1 MSYFY
6 LSLAI
11 VSEVIA
17 TIALRATEE
26 FTQLLPC
33 VVVAV
38 GYASAF
44 YFISLTLDKIP
55 VAIAYSIWS
64 GAGVVLVALF
74 GMIIYKQTPDIAA
87 ILGMIFIVIGVVS
100 ITSFSGMKVH

>member
-1 MSYFY
+1 MHYVY

-17 TIALRATEE
+17 TIALRATEG

-33 VVVAV
+33 LVVAI
-38 GYASAF
+38 GYGSAF

-55 VAIAYSIWS
+55 VAIAYSVWS
-64 GAGVVLVALF
+64 GAGVVLVAVF
-74 GMIIYKQTPDIAA
+74 GMFIYKQTPDLAA
-87 ILGMIFIVIGVVS
+87 ILGMIFIVMGVVA
-100 ITSFSGMKVH
+100 ITGFSDMKVH

>member
-1 MSYFY
+1 MQYIF

-17 TIALRATEE
+17 TIALRATEG

-33 VVVAV
+33 VVVAL
-38 GYASAF
+38 GYGSAF

-64 GAGVVLVALF
+64 GAGVVLVAIF
-74 GMIIYKQTPDIAA
+74 GMFIYQQKPDIPA
-87 ILGMIFIVIGVVS
+87 ILGMIFIVAGVVS
-100 ITSFSGMKVH
+100 ITGFSTMKVH